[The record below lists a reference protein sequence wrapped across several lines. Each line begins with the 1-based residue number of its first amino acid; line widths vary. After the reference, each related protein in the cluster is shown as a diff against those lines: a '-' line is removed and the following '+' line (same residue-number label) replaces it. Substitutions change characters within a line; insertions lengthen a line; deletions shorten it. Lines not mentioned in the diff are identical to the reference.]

1 MREMKAR
8 DLILPLPRPEYVPMP
23 EGFLSALAWKAY
35 SVKKIPVPPEGQ
47 KLGLRYKFVG
57 GPSAAKSVHFE
68 ETFPRGEVLAELG
81 KRLEEHGLEETGNK
95 SLLAEAVVNSV
106 VGGSSPKSKSVPSSP
121 LAPAIALLQNPVG
134 LTGKR
139 NPPDLGNIIEVIYS
153 LGKKG
158 EPSKSA
164 ANLYC
169 AANRVRLSSDPIL
182 AAINRAFTDAVWGGE
197 VTELSVAATV
207 IDSPISSLLVESPFS
222 WFAETWDK
230 VTSDPWVLALPAKV
244 WVDWSTSILRTGFA
258 MAYLWEA
265 SWYESLAREILSKNS
280 VDVGFI
286 SRVMDSLDP
295 AIVWRGSESTAEI
308 RDLASKLKWRCY
320 RSVSVRNVLEGVL
333 EEHPNKDLPISELV
347 ESIRS
352 DAEVTKQLQSAL
364 NPNKQVTLDPADKLW
379 EAVRYSLKTRDKGDH
394 YGFLESSG
402 RYLFANPGTE
412 WGALMASMA
421 ARGPGET
428 TNLGEVAV
436 FLNRSGTT
444 TQPQELLAL
453 LERTGLSRG
462 SADADLAL
470 EVETAYRKGAAIEP
484 VV

>member
-1 MREMKAR
+1 MKEIKGR

-23 EGFLSALAWKAY
+23 EGFLSSLAWKAY
-35 SVKKIPVPPEGQ
+35 SVKKVPVAPEGQ

-81 KRLEEHGLEETGNK
+81 KSLEEHGLEETGNK
-95 SLLAEAVVNSV
+95 SLLSEAVVNSV
-106 VGGSSPKSKSVPSSP
+106 VGSSSPKSKSIPSSP
-121 LAPAIALLQNPVG
+121 LTPALALMQNPVG

-139 NPPDLGNIIEVIYS
+139 NPPDLGNIIEVMYS

-158 EPSKSA
+158 NPPQSA
-164 ANLYC
+164 ANLYSM
-169 AANRVRLSSDPIL
+169 ANSTRLTSDPIL
-182 AAINRAFTDAVWGGE
+182 AAINSAFIDAVWGGE
-197 VTELSVAATV
+197 VAEVSVEATV
-207 IDSPISSLLVESPFS
+207 IDSPITAELVDSPFS

-230 VTSDPWVLALPAKV
+230 VTSDQWVLALPAKV
-244 WVDWSTSILRTGFA
+244 WVDWSTCILRTGFA

-286 SRVMDSLDP
+286 SRVMESLDP

-333 EEHPNKDLPISELV
+333 GKHPSKELSISDFVAL
-347 ESIRS
+347 IRS
-352 DAEVTKQLQSAL
+352 DSELTKQLQSAL

-379 EAVRYSLKTRDKGDH
+379 EAIRYSLKTRDKGDH

-436 FLNRSGTT
+436 FLNQSGTT

-470 EVETAYRKGAAIEP
+470 EVETAYRRGAAIEP
-484 VV
+484 VI